1 MDLRFLTEYC
11 VPVILA
17 ACLVIGYCIKHISWL
32 DKVGNQY
39 IPVIM
44 AVLGLLISIPVTL
57 GAGRMITVETLVSG
71 AVTGL
76 ASAGLHQTF
85 KAIIDQTNE
94 KENKNE

>member
-39 IPVIM
+39 IPVIIDFYSGD
-44 AVLGLLISIPVTL
+44 ARSGQNDHS
-57 GAGRMITVETLVSG
+57 GDAGERSCNGFGKHRI
-71 AVTGL
+71 APN
-76 ASAGLHQTF
+76 
-85 KAIIDQTNE
+85 I
-94 KENKNE
+94 